1 MSTFPAAFTSLVI
14 RAVPGPYNLSFQ
26 GQCEKVN
33 RVLPNIQVSAVQ
45 LRGLVLC
52 SATEGGARMDGY
64 YL

>member
-33 RVLPNIQVSAVQ
+33 RVLDNVQVSAVQ
-45 LRGLVLC
+45 LRG
-52 SATEGGARMDGY
+52 RY
-64 YL
+64 N